1 MTSETLPKTEN
12 AVAARGLTKT
22 YGHDSTRVEALRDVN
37 VSFERSRFT
46 AIMGPS
52 GSGKSTLMHCLAGLD
67 TADSGEI
74 IIGGKNLLELSDDQ
88 LTEMRRE
95 QIGFVFQS
103 FNLVPTITAKDNI
116 LLPLSLA
123 GKKHDAAW
131 LETIVS
137 TLGLKDRLN
146 HKPHELSG
154 GQ

>member
-1 MTSETLPKTEN
+1 MTSETLPRTEN

-123 GKKHDAAW
+123 GKKHDRDW
-131 LETIVS
+131 FNT
-137 TLGLKDRLN
+137 
-146 HKPHELSG
+146 
-154 GQ
+154 